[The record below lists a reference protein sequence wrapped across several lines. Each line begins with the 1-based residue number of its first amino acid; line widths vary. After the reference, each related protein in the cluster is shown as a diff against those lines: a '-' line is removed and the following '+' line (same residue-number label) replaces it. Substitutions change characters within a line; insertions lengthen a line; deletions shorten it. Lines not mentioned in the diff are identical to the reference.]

1 MLGLP
6 TFTFTVVKRHDFDSP
21 YNAKF
26 VYVIFTFSALF
37 KRKFYYA
44 GLYYAGLYYAG
55 LYYAGEQKL

>member
-1 MLGLP
+1 MLGLH

-44 GLYYAGLYYAG
+44 GLYYAG
-55 LYYAGEQKL
+55 EQKL